1 MLNDLA
7 KLTKLVNSKDAVRY
21 QVSKVSVA
29 VAYTIKSTAPPPQKK
44 IQPSHVWICLNP
56 RLAVYHHLWI

>member
-29 VAYTIKSTAPPPQKK
+29 VAYTIKSTAPPPPKK
-44 IQPSHVWICLNP
+44 NP
-56 RLAVYHHLWI
+56 AFACVDMSES